1 MSRGPFDPAAH
12 RLEEG
17 LQQRAAV
24 LARELAA
31 EHDLA
36 ARVEPYAPHCWS
48 GEGPRAPSLCLD
60 DFSTLPA
67 LDGVLGVE
75 AYQHRAR
82 MRAGAGDLFAAVLEP
97 TPGYLDYC
105 RDVLRLGAPEFVLAE
120 TVGGPMEVARAC
132 GRGAAF
138 ARLVAVARAAG
149 GLVVDPFMGIEPVW
163 GLAAELAGGAG
174 VEVRVLGPPPP
185 VTWVANDKSLLVE
198 IVARLLGRDW
208 LVETRESADPGTLA
222 RHVAE
227 LGARHDRVALK
238 RLRCVSG
245 MGNRIFEAAA
255 LREAGPEA
263 LAREVREF
271 LAETDWDGV
280 EGVLAVEWVEA
291 EVSPST
297 QLWIPPPGSGPPR
310 LDGIYE
316 QVLEGEH
323 GYFVGSRP
331 STLPD
336 AVDRRIGGA
345 ALAVAAVLQALGYV
359 GRCSFD
365 HLLVGEPDEGPEIKF
380 VDCNGRWGG
389 TSLPMLLVERT
400 VGAPRPPYLC
410 RDFVHPGLVGARF
423 PELLAAVGDELFD
436 PKTRKG
442 RYLLYN
448 VGPLEEFGKLDVVA
462 LGETQE
468 EADAALAEDLPR
480 LLGLG

>member
-12 RLEEG
+12 RLEDDV
-17 LQQRAAV
+17 QQRAAA
-24 LARELAA
+24 LARQLAA

-36 ARVEPYAPHCWS
+36 ARVEPYAAHRWS
-48 GEGPRAPSLCLD
+48 GEAPRAPALCLD
-60 DFSTLPA
+60 DFSSLPA

-82 MRAGAGDLFAAVLEP
+82 MRAGAGDLFTAVLEP
-97 TPGYLDYC
+97 TAGYLDYC
-105 RDVLRLGAPEFVLAE
+105 RDVLGLGAPEFVLAE
-120 TVGGPMEVARAC
+120 VVGSPMEVARAC
-132 GRGAAF
+132 GSGAAC
-138 ARLVAVARAAG
+138 ARLVAAARAAG

-163 GLAAELAGGAG
+163 ELAAKLAAGAG
-174 VEVRVLGPPPP
+174 VEVRVLAPPPP
-185 VTWVANDKSLLVE
+185 VTWMANDKSLLVE
-198 IVARLLGRDW
+198 IVDRLLGRDW
-208 LVETRESADPGTLA
+208 LVETHESADPETLA
-222 RHVAE
+222 RRVAE
-227 LGARHDRVALK
+227 LGARHARVALK

-245 MGNRIFEAAA
+245 MGNRIFESAA
-255 LREAGPEA
+255 LREAGPA
-263 LAREVREF
+263 AVSREVREF
-271 LAETDWDGV
+271 LAATDWDGA
-280 EGVLAVEWVEA
+280 EGVLAVEWVDA

-297 QLWIPPPGSGPPR
+297 QLWIPLRGDGPPR

-316 QVLEGEH
+316 QILEGEH

-336 AVDRRIGGA
+336 GVDRRIGQG

-365 HLLVGEPDEGPEIKF
+365 HLLVGEPGGEPAVKF

-400 VGAPRPPYLC
+400 VGAPRPPYLS
-410 RDFVHPGLVGARF
+410 RDFVDPGLVGARF
-423 PELLAAVGDELFD
+423 PELLAAVGDEVFD
-436 PKTRKG
+436 PKTRQG
-442 RYLLYN
+442 RYLFYN

-468 EADAALAEDLPR
+468 EAGTALADDLPR
-480 LLGLG
+480 LLGL